1 MISTKRNWAYCKVLM
16 IMTLSAAL
24 VVACSVAMVKSDGA
38 SAARTKLTQL
48 QADPNLASRAPVA
61 IKDAELAVAA
71 AEMPQHDAPLA
82 AHQAYIAERKVDT
95 ARALAETRYAE
106 DQRTALSMQRDKVRL
121 AARTREADAATK
133 QVAIAQADSANQ
145 KMATNEARSE
155 TLAANAAAASAEAQ
169 SAELLRQIDVLQAKV
184 TDRGLVLTLGDVLFA
199 SGRAELK
206 SFTNGNLNKL
216 AVFLGKYP
224 ERSVSIEGHTDSVGS
239 AEYNKKLSGQRAQ
252 SVVKWLTAHGVP
264 ADRLSGVGMGKDK
277 PLVPNDTD
285 LNRALNRRVEFH
297 IEDQA
302 PTSKEVV
309 KTPGGALV
317 PAPPA
322 TKPIPEGAAPT
333 PKKDIPKP

>member
-239 AEYNKKLSGQRAQ
+239 AEYNQDLSLRRANAVGSYLATQ
-252 SVVKWLTAHGVP
+252 
-264 ADRLSGVGMGKDK
+264 GVGSTRINTMGKGK
-277 PLVPNDTD
+277 SEPVASNDSAEG
-285 LNRALNRRVEFH
+285 RQQNRRVEV
-297 IEDQA
+297 IVNNLA
-302 PTSKEVV
+302 VV
-309 KTPGGALV
+309 QR
-317 PAPPA
+317 
-322 TKPIPEGAAPT
+322 
-333 PKKDIPKP
+333 